1 MEVAAQR
8 DSLDGRV
15 VGVAFA
21 PPASVAIFER
31 GLDLGVP
38 ILCDPER
45 LAYGVFGLGR
55 RSGWLALIRP
65 AYWARLITA
74 FRRGRR
80 FGRVREDPN
89 QLGGD
94 AVLDATGRLRW
105 IYRSRWP
112 ADRPSVEAVREALR
126 KAR

>member
-1 MEVAAQR
+1 MEVAEQR
-8 DSLDGRV
+8 QSLNGRV

-21 PPASVAIFER
+21 PPSSVAIFER

-45 LAYGVFGLGR
+45 HAYRAFDLGR

-65 AYWARLITA
+65 SYWARLVTA
-74 FRRGRR
+74 WRRGRR
-80 FGRVREDPN
+80 FGRVREDPS

-94 AVLDATGRLRW
+94 VVLDADGRLRW

-112 ADRPSVEAVREALR
+112 ADRPSVQAVRDALR
-126 KAR
+126 DTR